1 MGRGR
6 QVNVDDL
13 VDAST
18 IADRL
23 GLAHRE
29 TIGNYV
35 KRYPDFP
42 APLGMWGR
50 TRIWAWPDVEQWAQ
64 RTGRLPTR

>member
-6 QVNVDDL
+6 QVYVEDL

-23 GLAHRE
+23 GLSHRE
-29 TIGNYV
+29 TVSNFV
-35 KRYPDFP
+35 VRYPEFP
-42 APLGMWGR
+42 KALGMWGR
-50 TRIWAWPDVEQWAQ
+50 TRLWNWPDVEQWAKS
-64 RTGRLPTR
+64 TGRLP